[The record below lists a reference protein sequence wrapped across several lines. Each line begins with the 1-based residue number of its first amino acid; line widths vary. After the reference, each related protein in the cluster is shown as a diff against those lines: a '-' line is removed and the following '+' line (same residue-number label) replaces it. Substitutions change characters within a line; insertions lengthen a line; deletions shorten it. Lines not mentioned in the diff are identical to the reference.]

1 MWDVNP
7 AGKTDEQAA
16 QEGLQAMEAW
26 MKELGLVMNISELGV
41 TEEMLEGLADAT
53 LIMNGGYKILS
64 HEEIISIFKDS
75 L

>member
-1 MWDVNP
+1 
-7 AGKTDEQAA
+7 
-16 QEGLQAMEAW
+16 MEAW